1 MKSSPF
7 TGFLVKEIDFIWKKL
22 LDLMTESIEDVI
34 GSMTSARTLDT
45 GASDKVGSI
54 SNSADGNS
62 QRVTP

>member
-7 TGFLVKEIDFIWKKL
+7 TGFLVKYIDFIWIKL

-45 GASDKVGSI
+45 GAKVGLVS
-54 SNSADGNS
+54 SSADGSS
-62 QRVTP
+62 QKVNP